1 MADKRGTVY
10 EGAALRAAAMPMGG
24 IGTGSMALCG
34 DGGLRQWQLC
44 NTVNHLG
51 HVPHSFFAAWVA
63 PRGGPQ
69 AARVLMSDA
78 QYDETSFTPSASV
91 NDHVVPPGSRRL
103 LAQLPGVEAIR
114 FTGAYPIAEL
124 EYTDRALPVAL
135 SLEAFSP
142 FAPLNP
148 EDSGIPAAIFNFTAH
163 NPDKK
168 QPAEVSLLAT
178 LQNAVGWDGLS
189 EIDGVRNPGY
199 GGNSNAVAS
208 LRDVSAIHM
217 TNPTLPPNHALAGG
231 MALALVHTEHAEAD
245 EVYLVPQW
253 TDAGALWVDFAGD
266 GRLTE
271 TPPGVGRPSEPGATW
286 NGAIAF
292 RFHLEPGARR
302 TVQFVLAW
310 YFPNRYVNWD
320 QARLIGFTDR
330 KSLFWLGNAYN
341 TRFGSALAVVEHL
354 RDAGER
360 LAARTRAF
368 RESFY
373 DSTLPE
379 PLLDAAGSQISTIRT
394 PTCLWLENGEFHGF
408 EGCCGASTTHCSNSG
423 CCPMDCTHVWN
434 YEMTLAALF
443 PGLERSMRE
452 TDLQVQMH
460 PTGYIPHRTVLPTY
474 LPRAWER
481 KIGGPEH
488 PALDG
493 MLGEV
498 LKTYRE
504 VLRGAGRDWF
514 DAMWPA
520 VKRLMAYIMAEHD
533 VNADGVIRGEQ
544 PNTYDISIYGP
555 NTFIGSLYLAAL
567 RAAEEMARLQA
578 EDDLAKSYRARFEI
592 GRENLDKMLWNG
604 EYWIQDVNL
613 AVHTEQQWGTGCHS
627 DQLLG
632 QWWAHVL
639 GLGYVLPEERV
650 RQAVQ
655 SIFFH
660 NWRTDFTGFEQKP
673 RVFADDTDHG
683 LLMCTWPKGGRPD
696 VPTQYSDEVWT
707 GVEYEVA
714 ALLLYEG
721 MIDEALTVVKG
732 VRARYDGTRR
742 SPWNEVECGDHYVR
756 PMSSW
761 ALLEAASGVR
771 YDATQRALTVTPRLA
786 AEDLR
791 CFFVAGEG
799 WGRLTH
805 ERDAGWV
812 NFKLSVIDGA
822 LTLASVRLA
831 WPDEQKMAGA
841 IVRVN
846 GSVAR
851 ASWGRAPGMAVV
863 EPGKP
868 LELRAGDTLEIRLG
882 G

>member
-1 MADKRGTVY
+1 MAGKGGTIY
-10 EGAALRAAAMPMGG
+10 EGAALRAVAMPMGG
-24 IGTGSMALCG
+24 IGAGSVALCG

-44 NTVNHLG
+44 NTVDHLA
-51 HVPHSFFAAWVA
+51 HMPHSFFAAWVA
-63 PRGGPQ
+63 PRGQPQ
-69 AARVLMSDA
+69 TARVLMSA
-78 QYDETSFTPSASV
+78 ANYDEIGFTPSACV
-91 NDHVVPPGSRRL
+91 NDHVVPPGSRKL
-103 LAQLPGVEAIR
+103 LAQVPGVEAIR

-124 EYTDRALPVAL
+124 EYRDDALPVAL

-168 QPAEVSLLAT
+168 QPADVSLLAT
-178 LQNAVGWDGLS
+178 LQNAVGWDGHS
-189 EIDGVRNPGY
+189 TIDGVRNPGY

-217 TNPTLPPNHALAGG
+217 TNPTLAPNHPLNGG
-231 MALALVHTEHAEAD
+231 MALALIHTARADAD
-245 EVYLVPQW
+245 EVYVTPQW
-253 TDAGALWVDFAGD
+253 TDVGRLWADFAQD

-271 TPPGVGRPSEPGATW
+271 TPPGVGRPSEPGTTW
-286 NGAIAF
+286 NGAVAF
-292 RFHLEPGARR
+292 RFRLEPGERR
-302 TVQFVLAW
+302 EVRFALAW

-320 QARLIGFTDR
+320 QQRLIGFSDA

-341 TRFGSALAVVEHL
+341 NRFGSALAVVEYL
-354 RDAGER
+354 RDEGER
-360 LAARTRAF
+360 LARVTRAF
-368 RESFY
+368 REAFY

-379 PLLDAAGSQISTIRT
+379 PLLDAAGSQISTLRT

-408 EGCCGASTTHCSNSG
+408 EGCCGASTTHCADSG

-434 YEMTLAALF
+434 YEMTLSALF
-443 PGLERSMRE
+443 PSLERSMRE

-481 KIGGPEH
+481 KIGGPEN

-504 VLRGAGRDWF
+504 VLRGAGRDWL

-520 VKRLMAYIMAEHD
+520 VKRLMAYVMSAHD
-533 VNADGVIRGEQ
+533 VNGDGVIRGEQ

-567 RAAEEMARLQA
+567 RAAEEMARLQG
-578 EDDLAKSYRARFEI
+578 EDDLAASYHERFET
-592 GRENLDKMLWNG
+592 GRDILDNLVWNG

-613 AVHTEQQWGTGCHS
+613 AVHTEQQWGTGCHA

-632 QWWAHVL
+632 QWWAHTL
-639 GLGYVLPEERV
+639 GLGYVLPEAHV
-650 RQAVQ
+650 KQAAA
-655 SIFFH
+655 SIYKY
-660 NWRTDFTGFEQKP
+660 NWRTALSGHVQRP
-673 RVFADDTDHG
+673 RVFADNTDSG
-683 LLMCTWPKGGRPD
+683 LLCCSWPKGGRPD
-696 VPTQYSDEVWT
+696 VPTLYSDEVWT
-707 GVEYEVA
+707 GIEYAVA
-714 ALLLYEG
+714 GLLLFEG
-721 MIDEALTVVKG
+721 MIDEALTMVQG
-732 VRARYDGTRR
+732 VRARYDGRQR
-742 SPWNEVECGDHYVR
+742 NPWNEVECGDHYVR

-771 YDATQRALTVTPRLA
+771 YDAPHATLTVTPRVA
-786 AEDLR
+786 AANLR
-791 CFFVAGEG
+791 CFFVAGDG

-805 ERDAGWV
+805 ERDTSWV
-812 NFKLSVIDGA
+812 NLGLNLYAGA
-822 LTLASVRLA
+822 LKLGAARLA
-831 WPDEQKMAGA
+831 WPDDAKMAGA

-851 ASWGRAPGMAVV
+851 ATWRRGPGVAVV
-863 EPGKP
+863 ELAQP
-868 LELRAGDTLEIRLG
+868 LALKAGDALDVRLG